1 MVGTFIQ
8 HIKFMLKKI
17 KLCKKNIF
25 TTIIDVNKLYFK
37 QKISRIWNIYTINL
51 I

>member
-8 HIKFMLKKI
+8 HIRFKLKKI
-17 KLCKKNIF
+17 KLRKKTIF
-25 TTIIDVNKLYFK
+25 TTIDVNKPYFK
-37 QKISRIWNIYTINL
+37 QKISRILNIYTINL